1 MILFHRA
8 FCYNRFME
16 IKRPQSKQPIP
27 PHAKRVFKGVMF
39 DVYQWEQEMFDGT
52 KAIFEKL
59 KRPDT
64 VVVFPVLPDGKI
76 ILTEQEQPGK
86 APFVG
91 ATGGRVDEGEGILT
105 AAKRE
110 LLEESGY
117 EAEEFILWDSQHPTS
132 KIDWVV
138 YTFIAKGLKKVAD
151 VHLDAGEKI
160 KLLPVTLD
168 KLIDIATNGHKNF
181 YEKEVI
187 IKFYE
192 AKLNSEKMA
201 ELRELFKPL

>member
-1 MILFHRA
+1 MNI
-8 FCYNRFME
+8 E
-16 IKRPQSKQPIP
+16 RPKSKQPIP
-27 PHAKRVFKGVMF
+27 ENAKRVFKGVLF

-52 KAIFEKL
+52 KAIFEKI
-59 KRPDT
+59 KRADT
-64 VVVFPVLPDGKI
+64 VVVFGVLPDGKI
-76 ILTEQEQPGK
+76 LLTEQEQPGK
-86 APFVG
+86 EPFIG
-91 ATGGRVDEGEGILT
+91 ATGGKVDEGEDVLS

-117 EAEEFILWDSQHPTS
+117 EAEEFILWDSQHPIG

-151 VHLDAGEKI
+151 LDLDAGEKI

-168 KLIDIATNGHKNF
+168 KLIDIATNGHQDF

-187 IKFYE
+187 VKFFE
-192 AKLNSEKMA
+192 AKLFPEKMN
-201 ELRELFKPL
+201 ELKELFKPLENN

>member
-1 MILFHRA
+1 MDIQ
-8 FCYNRFME
+8 
-16 IKRPQSKQPIP
+16 RPISKQPIP
-27 PHAKRVFKGVMF
+27 DNAKIVFKGVLF

-52 KAIFEKL
+52 KMTFEKL

-86 APFVG
+86 KPFIG
-91 ATGGRVDEGEGILT
+91 ATGGRIDEGEDILT

-117 EAEEFILWDSQHPTS
+117 EAKEFILWDTQHPTS

-138 YTFIAKGLKKVAD
+138 YTFIAKGLKKVTEL
-151 VHLDAGEKI
+151 HLDAGEKI

-168 KLIDIATNGHKNF
+168 KLIDIATNGHDSF

-187 IKFYE
+187 IKFFE
-192 AKLNSEKMA
+192 AKLHPEKMK
-201 ELRELFKPL
+201 ELKELFKPNI